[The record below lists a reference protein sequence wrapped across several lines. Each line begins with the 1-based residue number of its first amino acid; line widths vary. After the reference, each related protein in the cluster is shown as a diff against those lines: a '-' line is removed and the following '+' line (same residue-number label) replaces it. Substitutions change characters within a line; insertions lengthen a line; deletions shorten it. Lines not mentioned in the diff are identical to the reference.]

1 MRRKL
6 LISLAIVLMIE
17 VVGVLTTFT
26 PADGLLHIYFLDIG
40 QGDATLIKSP
50 DDYYMLIDTGREAS
64 LFTELDRLLPWGRG
78 LDLLLITHPDAD
90 HTAFLEQVTIGYQP
104 DLILLAHNPK
114 YDSFLKDP
122 DDLQALNIDSHT
134 DFKIGCCSE
143 FNVLWPRS
151 TETLFEIEESNDQS
165 IAAVLTFHD
174 FQLYTAGDL
183 GNGFEEQS
191 LIDYVNPAEIDA
203 LKVGHHGSKT
213 SSPLEFLNQVTPS
226 WSFISVGA
234 GNTYGHP
241 NPTILENLAVVG
253 SEVYRTDQLGTIEL
267 ITDGQTFVQVKSH
280 KTLEHWEFK
289 L

>member
-6 LISLAIVLMIE
+6 LIGLAFILIVELAGI
-17 VVGVLTTFT
+17 LTTFT
-26 PADGLLHIYFLDIG
+26 PADGLLRIYFLDIG

-50 DDYYMLIDTGREAS
+50 DDYYVLIDTGREES

-78 LDLLLITHPDAD
+78 IDLLLITHPDAD
-90 HTAFLEQVTIGYQP
+90 HAAFLEKVTIGYHP
-104 DLILLAHNPK
+104 DLVLLANNSK
-114 YDSFLKDP
+114 YDLFIKDST
-122 DDLQALNIDSHT
+122 DFQALNINSYT
-134 DFKIGCCSE
+134 DFKLGCCLE

-165 IAAVLTFHD
+165 IAAVVTFDD

-183 GNGFEEQS
+183 GNGFEELS
-191 LIDYVNPAEIDA
+191 LEDQANPIEIDA

-213 SSPLEFLNQVTPS
+213 SSPLEFLEKITPR
-226 WSFISVGA
+226 WSFISSGA
-234 GNTYGHP
+234 DNTYGHP
-241 NPTILENLAVVG
+241 NPTVLENLESVA
-253 SEVYRTDQLGTIEL
+253 SEVYRTDHLGTVEL
-267 ITDGQTFVQVKSH
+267 ITDGQTFVRVKSH